1 MSRVSRKR
9 KGDCVGTVIATP
21 EPGFLELLEQIGA
34 RPAGL
39 RRRDC
44 PDCGGKRTVAV
55 DEERALFYCHH
66 AGCNFH
72 GGVGAL
78 RKRLGLRRE
87 WLPRSE
93 YLRQQRER
101 ERTHEAARRLE
112 GAVRSRRR
120 KLLDSLRELDEL
132 ATLAPDAAPTEVV
145 WARLSSTYRQ
155 RSTVLAELAIL
166 ENWSARDMVSFL
178 LGTQQGRKEA
188 IDDVLSAGGLYGSDG
203 RFVEVPV

>member
-1 MSRVSRKR
+1 M
-9 KGDCVGTVIATP
+9 
-21 EPGFLELLEQIGA
+21 
-34 RPAGL
+34 
-39 RRRDC
+39 
-44 PDCGGKRTVAV
+44 
-55 DEERALFYCHH
+55 
-66 AGCNFH
+66 
-72 GGVGAL
+72 
-78 RKRLGLRRE
+78 
-87 WLPRSE
+87 
-93 YLRQQRER
+93 
-101 ERTHEAARRLE
+101 
-112 GAVRSRRR
+112 
-120 KLLDSLRELDEL
+120 LDSLRELDEL